1 MSLQSTEGSA
11 SLVSAP
17 LISPG
22 ASQKSGG
29 FFFRN
34 LKIGARIYLGFAI
47 VLCLLAGLTI
57 YGNSK
62 LTGLEENILFYG
74 DKAGDA
80 LLVSDIQRAVTEIQL
95 AAREYVGTTSQA
107 AAKEAEREYKARFDV
122 IQNLMVDAHDELQ
135 KPDRVA
141 LLNKIENRLGDYK
154 DGFDDITRLKEE
166 THHQLYDILTPTG
179 DIITDALHTIHEGA
193 FSNSQLSLLN
203 KIGDAQES
211 MLLARLSVMHFW
223 SDGERDAATK
233 ATQYLT
239 ELQNK
244 LVQMRGV
251 IIGEQDQ
258 FKLELALKNAQLYQ
272 SSFQK
277 MVEAIEESQRIRL
290 ETLDEGASEIMAAA
304 KAITVSAKAE
314 EESTQEGVNKQID
327 DFHLMLLSVGAAAL
341 LAGLVS
347 AFVIARGI
355 TKPVVAL
362 TSSMGRLAHDDL
374 EVQVP
379 GLERGDELGRMAA
392 AVEVFKQN
400 AIRARALEAEQEEQ
414 KRRNEEEKRQ
424 MMLSMA
430 DDFDAHVGSIVQTVS
445 AASTELNASAK
456 SMSDVSERTAK
467 QVTDASA
474 ASQQTSGNVQTVATA
489 TEEMTSTIGE
499 ISEQVLQASKC
510 ARDAAGKVTQTTA
523 QMATLAET
531 SSKIGKVV
539 EMISSIAEQT
549 NLLALNATIESAR
562 AGEAGKGFAV
572 VAGEV
577 KALAGQ
583 TAKATDEIAKQIDEI
598 QTASRDASISM
609 DEVSHVI
616 QSLDEISAAIAS
628 AMEEQNAATKEISGS
643 VFHAAQGTEVV
654 SENIQHVS
662 KASQEAAAASSQVM
676 GAAEELNKQSALL
689 KAEVD
694 KFMEQVRN
702 A

>member
-1 MSLQSTEGSA
+1 MSIQSTEGGT

-17 LISPG
+17 LDAPG
-22 ASQKSGG
+22 SSQKRS
-29 FFFRN
+29 FSVFRN
-34 LKIGARIYLGFAI
+34 FKIGTRIYLGFAI

-62 LTGLEENILFYG
+62 LTGLEGRIIFYG

-80 LLVSDIQRAVTEIQL
+80 LLLSDMQRAVTEVQL
-95 AAREYVGTTSQA
+95 AAREYVGTSSPA
-107 AAKEAEREYKARFDV
+107 RAEEAEKEFKARFDV
-122 IQNLMVDAHDELQ
+122 ILNLMVDARDELQ
-135 KPDRVA
+135 QPDRLA
-141 LLNKIENRLGDYK
+141 LLNKIDGSLGAYK
-154 DGFDDITRLKEE
+154 EGFVDITRLKEE
-166 THHQLYDILTPTG
+166 AYHQLHDILAPTG
-179 DIITDALHTIHEGA
+179 DIITGALHDIHAGA
-193 FSNSQLSLLN
+193 YTSNQLPLLN
-203 KIGDAQES
+203 KVGDAQES
-211 MLLARLSVMHFW
+211 MLLARLAVVKFSSEGDREDKGKV
-223 SDGERDAATK
+223 
-233 ATQYLT
+233 TQHLA
-239 ELQNK
+239 ELENK
-244 LVQMRGV
+244 LVQMRGAIV
-251 IIGEQDQ
+251 GDQNQ
-258 FKLELALKNAQLYQ
+258 FKLELAVKNVQLYEM
-272 SSFQK
+272 SFRK
-277 MVEAIEESQRIRL
+277 MVEAIEESKRIRV
-290 ETLDEGASEIMAAA
+290 ETLDDGASEIMAAA

-314 EESTQEGVNKQID
+314 EESTQQEVNKQIS
-327 DFHLMLLSVGAAAL
+327 DFHFMLLSVGAAAL
-341 LAGLVS
+341 IAGIMS
-347 AFVIARGI
+347 AFFIARGI
-355 TKPVVAL
+355 TKPMLLL
-362 TSSMGRLAHDDL
+362 TATMGRLAHDDL
-374 EVQVP
+374 GVEVP
-379 GLERGDELGRMAA
+379 GVERGDELGKMAA

-400 AIRARALEAEQEEQ
+400 AIRARELEAEQEEQ
-414 KRRNEEEKRQ
+414 KRRTEQEKRQ
-424 MMLSMA
+424 MMLAMA

-456 SMSDVSERTAK
+456 SMSDVSARTAK

-474 ASQQTSGNVQTVATA
+474 ASQQTSGNVQTVASA

-510 ARDAAGKVTQTTA
+510 ARDAAGKVTHTTA

-598 QTASRDASISM
+598 QTASRDASNSM

-662 KASQEAAAASSQVM
+662 NASQEAAAASAQVM

>member
-1 MSLQSTEGSA
+1 MSIKSTEGGT

-17 LISPG
+17 LDAPG
-22 ASQKSGG
+22 SSQKRS
-29 FFFRN
+29 FSVFRN
-34 LKIGARIYLGFAI
+34 FKIGARIYLGFAI

-62 LTGLEENILFYG
+62 LTGLEGRIIFYG

-80 LLVSDIQRAVTEIQL
+80 LLLSDMQRAVTEVQL
-95 AAREYVGTTSQA
+95 AAREYVGTSSPA
-107 AAKEAEREYKARFDV
+107 RAEEAEKEFKARFDV
-122 IQNLMVDAHDELQ
+122 ILNLMVDARDELQ
-135 KPDRVA
+135 QPDRLA
-141 LLNKIENRLGDYK
+141 LLNKIDGSLGAYK
-154 DGFDDITRLKEE
+154 EGFVDITRLKEE
-166 THHQLYDILTPTG
+166 AYHQLHDILAPTG
-179 DIITDALHTIHEGA
+179 DIITGALHDIHAGA
-193 FSNSQLSLLN
+193 YTNSQLPLLN
-203 KIGDAQES
+203 NVGDAQES
-211 MLLARLSVMHFW
+211 MLLARLAVVKFSSEGDREDKGKV
-223 SDGERDAATK
+223 
-233 ATQYLT
+233 TQHLA
-239 ELQNK
+239 ELENK
-244 LVQMRGV
+244 LVQMRGAIV
-251 IIGEQDQ
+251 GDQNQ
-258 FKLELALKNAQLYQ
+258 FKLELAVKNVQLYEM
-272 SSFQK
+272 SFRK
-277 MVEAIEESQRIRL
+277 MVEAIEESKRIRV
-290 ETLDEGASEIMAAA
+290 ETLDDGASEIMAAA

-314 EESTQEGVNKQID
+314 EESTQQEVNKQIS
-327 DFHLMLLSVGAAAL
+327 DFHFMLLSVGAAAL
-341 LAGLVS
+341 IAGIMS
-347 AFVIARGI
+347 AFFIARGI
-355 TKPVVAL
+355 TKPMLLL
-362 TSSMGRLAHDDL
+362 TAIMGRLAHDDL
-374 EVQVP
+374 GVEVP
-379 GLERGDELGRMAA
+379 GVERGDELGKMAA

-400 AIRARALEAEQEEQ
+400 AIRARELEAEQEEQ
-414 KRRNEEEKRQ
+414 KRRTEQEKRQ
-424 MMLSMA
+424 MMLAMA

-456 SMSDVSERTAK
+456 SMSDVSARTAK

-474 ASQQTSGNVQTVATA
+474 ASQQTSGNVQTVASA

-510 ARDAAGKVTQTTA
+510 ARDAAGKVTHTTA

-598 QTASRDASISM
+598 QTASRDASNSM

-662 KASQEAAAASSQVM
+662 NASQEAAAASAQVM

>member
-1 MSLQSTEGSA
+1 MSIQSTEGSS

-22 ASQKSGG
+22 ASQKRG
-29 FFFRN
+29 FSFFRN
-34 LKIGARIYLGFAI
+34 VKIGARIYLGFAI

-62 LTGLEENILFYG
+62 LTGLEGRIVIYG

-80 LLVSDIQRAVTEIQL
+80 LLLSDMQRAVTEVQL
-95 AAREYVGTTSQA
+95 AAREYVGTSSPE
-107 AAKEAEREYKARFDV
+107 AAKEAEKEYKARFDV

-135 KPDRVA
+135 KPERVA
-141 LLNKIENRLGDYK
+141 LLNKIESRLGAYR
-154 DGFDDITRLKEE
+154 DGFVDITRLKEE
-166 THHQLYDILTPTG
+166 SHHLLYDILAPTG
-179 DIITDALHTIHEGA
+179 DIITSSLHDVHEGA
-193 FSNSQLSLLN
+193 YSNSQLSLLN
-203 KIGDAQES
+203 KVGDAQES
-211 MLLARLSVMHFW
+211 MLLARLSVMKFW
-223 SDGERDAATK
+223 SDGEREAAGK
-233 ATQYLT
+233 VTQHLA
-239 ELQNK
+239 ELENK

-251 IIGEQDQ
+251 IVGDQDQ
-258 FKLELALKNAQLYQ
+258 FKLELGLKNTQLYA

-277 MVEAIEESQRIRL
+277 MVDAIEESQRIRL
-290 ETLDEGASEIMAAA
+290 ETLDEGATEIMAAA

-327 DFHLMLLSVGAAAL
+327 DFHFMLLSVGAAAL
-341 LAGLVS
+341 IAGIAS
-347 AFVIARGI
+347 AFIIARGI
-355 TKPVVAL
+355 TRPVVAL
-362 TSSMGRLAHDDL
+362 TSTMGRLAHGELGVD
-374 EVQVP
+374 VP
-379 GLERGDELGRMAA
+379 GVARGDEVGKMAA

-400 AIRARALEAEQEEQ
+400 AIRARELEAEQEEQ
-414 KRRNEEEKRQ
+414 KRRTEQEKRQ
-424 MMLSMA
+424 MMMAMA

-583 TAKATDEIAKQIDEI
+583 TAKATEEIAKQIGEI
-598 QTASRDASISM
+598 QTASRDASTSM

-662 KASQEAAAASSQVM
+662 KASQEAAAASAQVM
-676 GAAEELNKQSALL
+676 GAADELNKQSALL
-689 KAEVD
+689 KSEVD